1 MTTTFTP
8 TATPPSLTA
17 LFTMRSDFCADL
29 SLTTRGAFGT
39 IITVLHEGLH
49 DVAVHILIGDD
60 SLALSVQDGESL
72 TIMARCEGT
81 IIGCGVFEVDTSTS
95 VSKMGILLIPR
106 ALSNLILKA
115 VLSMAISII
124 TDTEAGSDQAVK
136 TALEHGRLVLFAG
149 RMQ

>member
-81 IIGCGVFEVDTSTS
+81 IIGCGVFEVDTST
-95 VSKMGILLIPR
+95 VQVLGTLLIPR
-106 ALSNLILKA
+106 ALSNLIVNQCK
-115 VLSMAISII
+115 
-124 TDTEAGSDQAVK
+124 TETLAAGIEA
-136 TALEHGRLVLFAG
+136 ALERCKERYNTDALPDPTEMAVA
-149 RMQ
+149 Q